1 MTRSALSLTAL
12 LLLAA
17 VPALA
22 QQAMPQS
29 PPRGPTVSESQL
41 SGLRTT
47 LATAQQ
53 RLQQQGYAVQ
63 PTGHYDAATRNAVT
77 AYQADHGIEPTGDVT
92 LTTLASLGIGIE
104 PAGTSTAMVA
114 PEPGDQ
120 AAMAG
125 EGGAGTC
132 PAGQ

>member
-1 MTRSALSLTAL
+1 MK
-12 LLLAA
+12 LARVELHLGDLPRA
-17 VPALA
+17 EELA
-22 QQAMPQS
+22 KANISNPY
-29 PPRGPTVSESQL
+29 ES
-41 SGLRTT
+41 
-47 LATAQQ
+47 TAQQ

-120 AAMAG
+120 AAMATDAA
-125 EGGAGTC
+125 AGTC

>member
-17 VPALA
+17 APALA
-22 QQAMPQS
+22 QQA

-41 SGLRTT
+41 SGLRST

-120 AAMAG
+120 AAMATDAA
-125 EGGAGTC
+125 AGTC